1 MIYYSMHFHLSR
13 GSQIKNLKFILILS
27 ISFIFVEVIGGLLL
41 NSLVLIADAGHMF
54 VDIWGLFLAW
64 FAIKFSQKP
73 ATPQKTYG
81 FYRIEIL
88 AALLNGII
96 VTLVVSYI
104 IYEGYLDLI
113 SSGKILDPIPIIL
126 IGIVGLVINLIGIS
140 LLRPDAKT
148 NLNIEGAYLEVIKD
162 AIGSL
167 AIIITGTVLYFTD
180 FYLIDPLISIFLVLF
195 IIPRIWL
202 LLKKSVHILMEG
214 VPPNISYEEVKKSIL
229 EIKGVTGIFDL
240 HIWTISSN
248 QDALTAHVVISD
260 RTKSE
265 LVLREIMSILEKKF
279 NISHS
284 TIQIETYHPGD

>member
-1 MIYYSMHFHLSR
+1 MHFHLSR
-13 GSQIKNLKFILILS
+13 GSQDKNLKFILLLS

-54 VDIWGLFLAW
+54 VDICGLFLAW

-73 ATPQKTYG
+73 ATPHKTYG
-81 FYRIEIL
+81 FYRVEIL

-104 IYEGYLDLI
+104 IYEGYLDLFA
-113 SSGKILDPIPIIL
+113 SDKILEPIPIII
-126 IGIVGLVINLIGIS
+126 IGVVGLGINLIGIS
-140 LLRPDAKT
+140 LLKNDAKK

-162 AIGSL
+162 AIGSI
-167 AIIITGTVLYFTD
+167 AIILTGIVLYFTN
-180 FYLIDPLISIFLVLF
+180 FSLIDPLISIILVLF

-202 LLKKSVHILMEG
+202 LVKKSIHILMEG

-229 EIKGVTGIFDL
+229 DIKGVTGIFDL

-260 RTKSE
+260 MTKSN
-265 LVLREIMSILEKKF
+265 LILKEIMSILENKF
-279 NISHS
+279 RISHN
-284 TIQIETYHPGD
+284 TIQLETYHQGD

>member
-1 MIYYSMHFHLSR
+1 MHFHLSR
-13 GSQIKNLKFILILS
+13 GSQDKNLKIILLLS

-54 VDIWGLFLAW
+54 VDICGLFLAW

-73 ATPQKTYG
+73 ATPHKTYG
-81 FYRIEIL
+81 FYRAEII

-96 VTLVVSYI
+96 VTLVASYI
-104 IYEGYLDLI
+104 IYEGYLDLF
-113 SSGKILDPIPIIL
+113 SSDKILEPIPIII
-126 IGIVGLVINLIGIS
+126 IGVVGLGINLIGIS
-140 LLRPDAKT
+140 LLKNDAKM

-162 AIGSL
+162 AVGSI
-167 AIIITGTVLYFTD
+167 AIILTGIVLYFTN
-180 FYLIDPLISIFLVLF
+180 FYLIDPLISIILVLF

-202 LLKKSVHILMEG
+202 LVKKSIHILMEG

-229 EIKGVTGIFDL
+229 DIKGVTGIFDL

-260 RTKSE
+260 MTKSD
-265 LVLREIMSILEKKF
+265 LILKEIMSILENKF
-279 NISHS
+279 KISHN
-284 TIQIETYHPGD
+284 TIQLETYHQAD

>member
-1 MIYYSMHFHLSR
+1 MHFHLSM
-13 GSQIKNLKFILILS
+13 GSQDKNLKFILLLS

-54 VDIWGLFLAW
+54 VDICGLFLAW

-73 ATPQKTYG
+73 ATPHKTYG
-81 FYRIEIL
+81 FYRVEIL

-104 IYEGYLDLI
+104 IYEGYLDLF
-113 SSGKILDPIPIIL
+113 SSEKIIEPIPIII
-126 IGIVGLVINLIGIS
+126 IGVIGLGINLIGIS
-140 LLRPDAKT
+140 LLKNDAKK

-162 AIGSL
+162 AIGSI
-167 AIIITGTVLYFTD
+167 AIILTGIVLYFTN
-180 FYLIDPLISIFLVLF
+180 FYLIDPLISIILVLF

-202 LLKKSVHILMEG
+202 LVKKSIHILMEG

-229 EIKGVTGIFDL
+229 DIKGVTGIFDL

-260 RTKSE
+260 MTKSN
-265 LVLREIMSILEKKF
+265 LILKEIMSILENKF
-279 NISHS
+279 RISHN
-284 TIQIETYHPGD
+284 TIQLETYHQGD

>member
-1 MIYYSMHFHLSR
+1 MHFHLSR
-13 GSQIKNLKFILILS
+13 GSQDKNLKFLLLLS

-54 VDIWGLFLAW
+54 VDICGLFLAW

-73 ATPQKTYG
+73 ATPHKTYG
-81 FYRIEIL
+81 FYRVEIL

-104 IYEGYLDLI
+104 IYEGYLDLF
-113 SSGKILDPIPIIL
+113 SSDKILEPIPIII
-126 IGIVGLVINLIGIS
+126 IGVVGLGINLIGIS
-140 LLRPDAKT
+140 LLKNDAKK

-162 AIGSL
+162 AVGSI
-167 AIIITGTVLYFTD
+167 AIILTGIVLYFTN
-180 FYLIDPLISIFLVLF
+180 FSLIDPLISIILVLF

-202 LLKKSVHILMEG
+202 LVKKSIHILMEG

-229 EIKGVTGIFDL
+229 DIKGVTGIFDL

-260 RTKSE
+260 MTKSN
-265 LVLREIMSILEKKF
+265 LILKEIMSILENKF
-279 NISHS
+279 RISHN
-284 TIQIETYHPGD
+284 TIQLETYHQGD

>member
-1 MIYYSMHFHLSR
+1 MHFHLSR
-13 GSQIKNLKFILILS
+13 GSQDKNLKFILLLS

-54 VDIWGLFLAW
+54 VDICGLFLAW

-73 ATPQKTYG
+73 ATPHKTYG
-81 FYRIEIL
+81 FYRVEIL

-104 IYEGYLDLI
+104 IYEGYLDLF
-113 SSGKILDPIPIIL
+113 SSDKIIEPIPIII
-126 IGIVGLVINLIGIS
+126 IGVIGLGINLIGIS
-140 LLRPDAKT
+140 LLKNDAKK

-162 AIGSL
+162 AIGSI
-167 AIIITGTVLYFTD
+167 AIILTGIVLYFTN
-180 FYLIDPLISIFLVLF
+180 FYLIDPLISIILVLF

-202 LLKKSVHILMEG
+202 LVKKSIHILMEG

-229 EIKGVTGIFDL
+229 DIKGVTGIFDL

-260 RTKSE
+260 MTKSN
-265 LVLREIMSILEKKF
+265 LILKEIMSILENKF
-279 NISHS
+279 RISHN
-284 TIQIETYHPGD
+284 TIQLETYHQGD

>member
-1 MIYYSMHFHLSR
+1 MHFHLSR
-13 GSQIKNLKFILILS
+13 GSQDKNLKFILLLS

-54 VDIWGLFLAW
+54 VDICGLFLAW

-73 ATPQKTYG
+73 ATPHKTYG
-81 FYRIEIL
+81 FYRVEIL

-104 IYEGYLDLI
+104 IYEGYLDLF
-113 SSGKILDPIPIIL
+113 SSEKIIEPIPIII
-126 IGIVGLVINLIGIS
+126 IGVIGLGINIIGIS
-140 LLRPDAKT
+140 LLKNDAKK

-162 AIGSL
+162 AIGSI
-167 AIIITGTVLYFTD
+167 AIILTGIVLYFTN
-180 FYLIDPLISIFLVLF
+180 FYLIDPLISIILVLF

-202 LLKKSVHILMEG
+202 LVKKSIHILMEG

-229 EIKGVTGIFDL
+229 DIKGVTGIFDL

-248 QDALTAHVVISD
+248 QNALTAHVVISD
-260 RTKSE
+260 MTKSN
-265 LVLREIMSILEKKF
+265 LILKEIMSILENKF
-279 NISHS
+279 RISHN
-284 TIQIETYHPGD
+284 TIQLETYHQGD

>member
-1 MIYYSMHFHLSR
+1 MHFHLSR

>member
-1 MIYYSMHFHLSR
+1 MHFHLSM
-13 GSQIKNLKFILILS
+13 GSQDKNLKFILLLS

-54 VDIWGLFLAW
+54 VDICGLFLAW

-73 ATPQKTYG
+73 ATPHKTYG
-81 FYRIEIL
+81 FYRVEIL

-104 IYEGYLDLI
+104 IYEGYLDLF
-113 SSGKILDPIPIIL
+113 SSDKIIEPIPIII
-126 IGIVGLVINLIGIS
+126 IGVIGLGINLIGIS
-140 LLRPDAKT
+140 LLKNDAKK

-162 AIGSL
+162 AIGSI
-167 AIIITGTVLYFTD
+167 AIILTGIVLYFTN
-180 FYLIDPLISIFLVLF
+180 FYLIDPLISIILVLF

-202 LLKKSVHILMEG
+202 LVKKSIHILMEG

-229 EIKGVTGIFDL
+229 DIKGVTGIFDL

-260 RTKSE
+260 MTKSN
-265 LVLREIMSILEKKF
+265 LILKEIMSILENKF
-279 NISHS
+279 RISHN
-284 TIQIETYHPGD
+284 TIQLETYHQGD

>member
-1 MIYYSMHFHLSR
+1 MHFHLSM
-13 GSQIKNLKFILILS
+13 GSQDKNLKFILLLS

-54 VDIWGLFLAW
+54 VDICGLFLAW

-73 ATPQKTYG
+73 ATPHKTYG
-81 FYRIEIL
+81 FYRVEIL

-104 IYEGYLDLI
+104 IYEGYLDLF
-113 SSGKILDPIPIIL
+113 SSDKIIEPIPIII
-126 IGIVGLVINLIGIS
+126 IGVIGLGINIIGIS
-140 LLRPDAKT
+140 LLKNDAKK

-162 AIGSL
+162 AIGSI
-167 AIIITGTVLYFTD
+167 AIILTGIVLYFTN
-180 FYLIDPLISIFLVLF
+180 FYLIDPLISIILVLF

-202 LLKKSVHILMEG
+202 LVKKSIHILMEG

-229 EIKGVTGIFDL
+229 DIKGVTGIFDL

-248 QDALTAHVVISD
+248 QNALTAHVVISD
-260 RTKSE
+260 MTKSN
-265 LVLREIMSILEKKF
+265 LILKEIMSILENKF
-279 NISHS
+279 RISHN
-284 TIQIETYHPGD
+284 TIQLETYHQGD

>member
-1 MIYYSMHFHLSR
+1 MHFHLSR

-126 IGIVGLVINLIGIS
+126 IGIVGLIINLIGIS

-162 AIGSL
+162 AFGSL
-167 AIIITGTVLYFTD
+167 AIIITGTVLYFTN

-214 VPPNISYEEVKKSIL
+214 APPNISYEEVKKSIL

-284 TIQIETYHPGD
+284 TIQIETYHSGDSHR

>member
-1 MIYYSMHFHLSR
+1 MHFHLSR
-13 GSQIKNLKFILILS
+13 GSQDKNLKFILLLS

-54 VDIWGLFLAW
+54 VDICGLFLAW

-73 ATPQKTYG
+73 ATPHKTYG
-81 FYRIEIL
+81 FYRVEIL

-104 IYEGYLDLI
+104 IYEGYLDLF
-113 SSGKILDPIPIIL
+113 SSDKIIEPIPIII
-126 IGIVGLVINLIGIS
+126 IGVVGLGINLIGIS
-140 LLRPDAKT
+140 LLKNDAKK

-162 AIGSL
+162 AIGSV
-167 AIIITGTVLYFTD
+167 AIILTGIVLYFTN
-180 FYLIDPLISIFLVLF
+180 FSLIDPLISIILVLF

-202 LLKKSVHILMEG
+202 LVKKSIHILMEG

-229 EIKGVTGIFDL
+229 DIKGVTGIFDL

-260 RTKSE
+260 MTKSN
-265 LVLREIMSILEKKF
+265 LILKEIMSILENKF
-279 NISHS
+279 RISHN
-284 TIQIETYHPGD
+284 TIQLETYHQGD

>member
-1 MIYYSMHFHLSR
+1 MHFHLSR
-13 GSQIKNLKFILILS
+13 GSQDKNLKFILLLS

-54 VDIWGLFLAW
+54 VDICGLFLAW

-73 ATPQKTYG
+73 ATPHKTYG
-81 FYRIEIL
+81 FYRVEIL

-104 IYEGYLDLI
+104 IYEGYLDLF
-113 SSGKILDPIPIIL
+113 SSEKIIEPIPIII
-126 IGIVGLVINLIGIS
+126 IGVIGLGINIIGIS
-140 LLRPDAKT
+140 LLKNDAKK

-162 AIGSL
+162 AIGSI
-167 AIIITGTVLYFTD
+167 AIILTGIVLYFTN
-180 FYLIDPLISIFLVLF
+180 FYLIDPLISIILVLF

-202 LLKKSVHILMEG
+202 LVKKSIHILMEG

-229 EIKGVTGIFDL
+229 DIKGVTGIFDL

-260 RTKSE
+260 MTKSN
-265 LVLREIMSILEKKF
+265 LILKEIMSILENKF
-279 NISHS
+279 RISHN
-284 TIQIETYHPGD
+284 TIQLETYHQGD

>member
-1 MIYYSMHFHLSR
+1 MHFHLSM
-13 GSQIKNLKFILILS
+13 GSQDKNLKFILLLS

-54 VDIWGLFLAW
+54 VDICGLFLAW

-73 ATPQKTYG
+73 ATPHKTYG
-81 FYRIEIL
+81 FYRVEIL

-104 IYEGYLDLI
+104 IYEGYLDLF
-113 SSGKILDPIPIIL
+113 SSDKIIEPIPIII
-126 IGIVGLVINLIGIS
+126 IGVIGLGINIIGIS
-140 LLRPDAKT
+140 LLKNDAKK

-162 AIGSL
+162 AIGSV
-167 AIIITGTVLYFTD
+167 AIILTGIVLYFTN
-180 FYLIDPLISIFLVLF
+180 FYLIDPLISIILVLF

-202 LLKKSVHILMEG
+202 LVKKSIHILMEG

-229 EIKGVTGIFDL
+229 DIKGVTGIFDL

-260 RTKSE
+260 MTKSN
-265 LVLREIMSILEKKF
+265 LILKEIMSILENKF
-279 NISHS
+279 RISHN
-284 TIQIETYHPGD
+284 TIQLETYHQGD

>member
-1 MIYYSMHFHLSR
+1 MHFHLSR

-113 SSGKILDPIPIIL
+113 SSGKILNPIPIIL